1 MPWPNPLTTRPIPSC
16 QRPVQPAPFHSA
28 SVDGSSE
35 PWTSNLPARG
45 AFQPDDLSVL
55 QLLADQ
61 VAIAIDNARSY
72 QLAEQAVKE
81 MRELDRVKTQFL
93 ANMSHELR
101 TPLNS
106 IIGFSR
112 VILKG
117 IDGPISDM
125 QEQDL
130 SAIYAAGQHLLGL
143 INDVLD
149 LAKIEAGKMD
159 ITPTETQLA
168 EIITGVMSTA
178 AGLVKDKPIRL
189 VQRVPEDLPA
199 VRADPIRVRQVL
211 LNLLSNAAKFTDE
224 GEVAVEAA
232 VETRSD
238 GLEQVRVSVSDTG
251 PGISAEDQSKL
262 FQAFSQVDDSP
273 TRRTGGSGLGL
284 SISRQLIQLQGGRIG
299 LSSAPGQGSTFFF
312 TLPVF
317 HPLVNPAMERE
328 RKLVLAIDDDPQVIK
343 LYERSLDLQGY
354 QVLGLT
360 DPTAATETA
369 RQMKPFAITL
379 DIMMP
384 GHDGWQVL
392 TDLKRDSQTR
402 DIPVIVCSILEQ
414 QDRGRQLGAA
424 DYVLKPIL
432 GDGLLNALDRLQK
445 ERRVREILIVDSN
458 GDPLS
463 ELEKL
468 LASEQGYRPVH
479 ARGAVEAS
487 DHIREHIPDAVVF
500 DLVAP
505 GAEELALLEELG
517 EDPSLRA
524 IPVYV
529 VSSGGLTSDQQS
541 RLTELGH
548 RTIEKDAGY
557 DVRVLE
563 AIKQTL
569 ERASS

>member
-1 MPWPNPLTTRPIPSC
+1 M
-16 QRPVQPAPFHSA
+16 
-28 SVDGSSE
+28 
-35 PWTSNLPARG
+35 
-45 AFQPDDLSVL
+45 
-55 QLLADQ
+55 
-61 VAIAIDNARSY
+61 
-72 QLAEQAVKE
+72 
-81 MRELDRVKTQFL
+81 
-93 ANMSHELR
+93 
-101 TPLNS
+101 
-106 IIGFSR
+106 
-112 VILKG
+112 
-117 IDGPISDM
+117 
-125 QEQDL
+125 
-130 SAIYAAGQHLLGL
+130 
-143 INDVLD
+143 
-149 LAKIEAGKMD
+149 
-159 ITPTETQLA
+159 
-168 EIITGVMSTA
+168 
-178 AGLVKDKPIRL
+178 
-189 VQRVPEDLPA
+189 PA

-238 GLEQVRVSVSDTG
+238 GLAQVRVSVSDTG

-299 LSSAPGQGSTFFF
+299 LNSTPGKGSTFFF

-317 HPLVNPAMERE
+317 HPVVDATTEGE

-343 LYERSLDLQGY
+343 LYERSLNSQGY
-354 QVLGLT
+354 QVLGVT
-360 DPTAATETA
+360 DPTMATETA

-392 TDLKRDSQTR
+392 KDLKRDDETR

-414 QDRGRQLGAA
+414 QERGRQLGAA

-432 GDGLLNALDRLQK
+432 GDGLLNALDRLQT
-445 ERRVREILIVDSN
+445 ERRVREILIIDSD

-468 LASEQGYRPVH
+468 FASEQGYRPVH
-479 ARGAVEAS
+479 ARGAAEAS
-487 DHIREHIPDAVVF
+487 DYMGEHTPDAVVF
-500 DLVAP
+500 DLIVP
-505 GAEELALLEELG
+505 GAEELTLLERLG

-524 IPVYV
+524 IPVFV
-529 VSSGGLTSDQQS
+529 VSSGQLTSDQQS

-548 RTIEKDAGY
+548 RVIEKDAAY
-557 DVRVLE
+557 NVRLLE
-563 AIKQTL
+563 AVKQAL
-569 ERASS
+569 ERAPS